1 MPCGNARH
9 LLSRFAGSKYSWL
22 WVFLICFCMPI
33 LSAQNILLR
42 FGGPPLLDNVSFD
55 IEAGDRICL
64 VGRNGEGKST
74 LLKVLTGEME
84 TNSGDIVKKAGLKVS
99 RMIQEIPS
107 HLDGTVRDIVMGR
120 VSVVSGGSVISK
132 KILDDGAHNAT
143 AEAILG
149 KTGIDADTPYD
160 SLSGGQKRR
169 VLFARAVAEDPDL
182 LLLDEPTNH
191 LDIPAIQ
198 WLEGIVTRLNCAVMF
213 VSHDR
218 AFVRRTATRIFE
230 LDRGRVRSWDFP
242 YDKFVQFRDQALA
255 EEEKANQ
262 LFDKR
267 LAEEEVWIRKG
278 IQARRTRNEGRVR
291 ALIKMREER
300 AARRSRTGNV
310 NMQITEAD
318 RSGRLVA
325 RLTDVSYS
333 YDGSPLISDLSTEIS
348 RGDRIGIVGPNGSG
362 KTTLLRLILGELQPD
377 SGSVRLGSNL
387 HIAYFD
393 QMRTRLREDKSLIE
407 NIGDGQAY
415 ITLNGVKRHVLSYL
429 QDFLFSADRARGPIS
444 ALSGGERNRLLLACL
459 FSHPSNVLVLDEPT
473 NDLDMETLDLLA
485 ELLADYNG
493 TVLTV
498 SHDRAFLDSVA
509 TGILAIEEN
518 GRVFEAVGGYSDYEA
533 NKKIRDKEAAN
544 AARIAAEK
552 EAEKQARSNAGAGS
566 ATAAPAPPAKKK
578 KRSFNEDREYAALPE
593 KIEKLEQEIASFQM
607 ELSKPEVY
615 TNAPLIVELQK
626 KIADDEVLLE
636 KLYERFEILDNLG

>member
-1 MPCGNARH
+1 
-9 LLSRFAGSKYSWL
+9 
-22 WVFLICFCMPI
+22 MPI
-33 LSAQNILLR
+33 LSVQNILLR

-84 TNSGDIVKKAGLKVS
+84 ANSGEIVKKTGLKVS
-99 RMIQEIPS
+99 RMIQEIPA

-149 KTGIDADTPYD
+149 KTGIDADAPYD

-255 EEEKANQ
+255 EEEKANA
-262 LFDKR
+262 LFDKK

-325 RLTDVSYS
+325 RLKNVSYS

-362 KTTLLRLILGELQPD
+362 KTTLLRLILGELQPE
-377 SGSVRLGSNL
+377 SGEVRLGSNL

-518 GRVFEAVGGYSDYEA
+518 GHVFEAVGGYSDYEA
-533 NKKIRDKEAAN
+533 NKKIRDKDAAQ
-544 AARIAAEK
+544 AARLAAER
-552 EAEKQARSNAGAGS
+552 EAEKLARLSAGAGAAS
-566 ATAAPAPPAKKK
+566 AAPAPAKKK
-578 KRSFNEDREYAALPE
+578 KRSYNEEREYAALPE
-593 KIEKLEQEIASFQM
+593 KIEKLEKEIADYQL

-615 TNAPLIVELQK
+615 TNATLIVELQK
-626 KIADDEVLLE
+626 KIADDETLLE
-636 KLYERFEILDNLG
+636 QAYERFEALDNLG

>member
-1 MPCGNARH
+1 
-9 LLSRFAGSKYSWL
+9 
-22 WVFLICFCMPI
+22 MPI
-33 LSAQNILLR
+33 LSVQNILLR

-84 TNSGDIVKKAGLKVS
+84 ANSGEIVKKTGLKVS
-99 RMIQEIPS
+99 RMIQEIPA

-149 KTGIDADTPYD
+149 KTGIDADAPYD

-218 AFVRRTATRIFE
+218 AFVRRVATRIFE

-255 EEEKANQ
+255 EEEKANA
-262 LFDKR
+262 LFDKK

-325 RLTDVSYS
+325 RLKNVSYS

-362 KTTLLRLILGELQPD
+362 KTTLLRLILGELQPE
-377 SGSVRLGSNL
+377 SGEVRLGSNL

-509 TGILAIEEN
+509 TGILAIEED
-518 GRVFEAVGGYSDYEA
+518 GHVFEAVGGYSDYEA
-533 NKKIRDKEAAN
+533 NKKLRDKEAAQ
-544 AARIAAEK
+544 AARLAAER
-552 EAEKQARSNAGAGS
+552 EAEKQARSNAGAGAAS
-566 ATAAPAPPAKKK
+566 AAPAPLKKK
-578 KRSFNEDREYAALPE
+578 KRSYNEEREYAALPE
-593 KIEKLEQEIASFQM
+593 KIEKLEKEIADYQL

-615 TNAPLIVELQK
+615 TNATLIVELQK
-626 KIADDEVLLE
+626 KIADDEALLE
-636 KLYERFEILDNLG
+636 QAYERFEALDNLG

>member
-1 MPCGNARH
+1 
-9 LLSRFAGSKYSWL
+9 
-22 WVFLICFCMPI
+22 MPI
-33 LSAQNILLR
+33 LSVQNILLR

-84 TNSGDIVKKAGLKVS
+84 ANSGEIVKKTGLKVS
-99 RMIQEIPS
+99 RMIQEIPA

-120 VSVVSGGSVISK
+120 VSVVSGGSVISQ

-149 KTGIDADTPYD
+149 KTGIDADAPYD

-255 EEEKANQ
+255 EEEKANA
-262 LFDKR
+262 LFDKK

-325 RLTDVSYS
+325 RLKNVSYS

-362 KTTLLRLILGELQPD
+362 KTTLLRLILGELQPE
-377 SGSVRLGSNL
+377 SGDVRLGSNL

-509 TGILAIEEN
+509 TGILAIED
-518 GRVFEAVGGYSDYEA
+518 GGHVFEAVGGYSDYEA
-533 NKKIRDKEAAN
+533 NKKLRDKEAAQ
-544 AARIAAEK
+544 AARLAAER
-552 EAEKQARSNAGAGS
+552 EAEKQARSNAGAGAAS
-566 ATAAPAPPAKKK
+566 AAPAPAKKK
-578 KRSFNEDREYAALPE
+578 KRSYNEEREYAALPE
-593 KIEKLEQEIASFQM
+593 KIEKLEKEIADYQL

-615 TNAPLIVELQK
+615 TNATLIVELQK
-626 KIADDEVLLE
+626 KIADDEALLE
-636 KLYERFEILDNLG
+636 QAYERFEALDNLG

>member
-1 MPCGNARH
+1 
-9 LLSRFAGSKYSWL
+9 
-22 WVFLICFCMPI
+22 MPI
-33 LSAQNILLR
+33 LSAQNLLLR
-42 FGGPPLLDNVSFD
+42 IGANAPLLDNVSFD

-64 VGRNGEGKST
+64 VGRNGCGKST
-74 LLKVLTGEME
+74 LLRVLSGETE
-84 TNSGDIVKKAGLKVS
+84 AQSGDIVKKTGLRIS
-99 RMIQEIPS
+99 RMIQEIPA
-107 HLDGTVRDIVMGR
+107 HIDGTVRDVVMGA
-120 VSVVSGGSVISK
+120 VSVGNSAAW
-132 KILDDGAHNAT
+132 KIGDDASRDTH

-149 KTGIDADTPYD
+149 KTGIDPEALYD

-169 VLFARAVAEDPDL
+169 TLFARALAQDPDL

-198 WLEGIVTRLNCAVMF
+198 WLEGIVTRLNCALLF

-218 AFVRRTATRIFE
+218 TFVRRVANRIFD
-230 LDRGRVRSWDFP
+230 LDRGRVRCWDFP

-255 EEEKANQ
+255 EEDKANA

-300 AARRSRTGNV
+300 AARRTRTGNV

-333 YDGSPLISDLSTEIS
+333 YDGAPLISGLSTEVS

-362 KTTLLRLILGELQPD
+362 KTTLLRLILGELTPD
-377 SGSVRLGSNL
+377 TGDVRLGTNL
-387 HIAYFD
+387 QIAYFD
-393 QMRTRLREDKSLIE
+393 QMRTRLREDKSLVE

-485 ELLADYNG
+485 ELLADYKG

-509 TGILAIEEN
+509 TSILAIEDGGN
-518 GRVFEAVGGYSDYEA
+518 VFESVGGYSDYEA
-533 NKKIRDKEAAN
+533 KKKVRDKEAAN

-552 EAEKQARSNAGAGS
+552 EAEKAAPTA
-566 ATAAPAPPAKKK
+566 ATASAAAQTKKK
-578 KRSFNEDREYAALPE
+578 KRSYNEEREYAALPE
-593 KIEKLEQEIASFQM
+593 KSEKLEPEISERQT
-607 ELSKPEVY
+607 ELSKPEVF
-615 TNAPLIVELQK
+615 TNAARIVELQK
-626 KIADDEVLLE
+626 EIADREAELE
-636 KLYERFEILDNLG
+636 KAYERYEELDSLG

>member
-1 MPCGNARH
+1 M
-9 LLSRFAGSKYSWL
+9 
-22 WVFLICFCMPI
+22 
-33 LSAQNILLR
+33 
-42 FGGPPLLDNVSFD
+42 
-55 IEAGDRICL
+55 
-64 VGRNGEGKST
+64 
-74 LLKVLTGEME
+74 KVLTGEME
-84 TNSGDIVKKAGLKVS
+84 ANSGEIVKKTGLKVS
-99 RMIQEIPS
+99 RMIQEIPA

-149 KTGIDADTPYD
+149 KTGIDADAPYD

-255 EEEKANQ
+255 EEEKANA
-262 LFDKR
+262 LFDKK

-325 RLTDVSYS
+325 RLKNVSYS

-362 KTTLLRLILGELQPD
+362 KTTLLRLILGELQPE
-377 SGSVRLGSNL
+377 SGEVRLGSNL

-459 FSHPSNVLVLDEPT
+459 FSHPSDEPT

-509 TGILAIEEN
+509 TGILAIED
-518 GRVFEAVGGYSDYEA
+518 GGHVFEAVGGYSDYEA
-533 NKKIRDKEAAN
+533 NKKIRDKEAAQ
-544 AARIAAEK
+544 AARLAAER
-552 EAEKQARSNAGAGS
+552 EAEKQARSNAGAGAAS
-566 ATAAPAPPAKKK
+566 AAPAPAKKK
-578 KRSFNEDREYAALPE
+578 KRSYNEEREYAALPE
-593 KIEKLEQEIASFQM
+593 KIEKLEKEIADYQL

-615 TNAPLIVELQK
+615 TNATLIVELQK
-626 KIADDEVLLE
+626 KIADDEALLE
-636 KLYERFEILDNLG
+636 QAYERFEALDNLG

>member
-1 MPCGNARH
+1 
-9 LLSRFAGSKYSWL
+9 
-22 WVFLICFCMPI
+22 MPI
-33 LSAQNILLR
+33 LSAQNLLLR
-42 FGGPPLLDNVSFD
+42 IGANAPLLDNVSFD

-74 LLKVLTGEME
+74 LLRTLTGEME
-84 TNSGDIVKKAGLKVS
+84 VQSGEIVKKTGLRVS
-99 RMIQEIPS
+99 RMIQEIPA
-107 HLDGTVRDIVMGR
+107 HVEGTVRDIVMGK
-120 VSVVSGGSVISK
+120 VPVTFNGMVISAARTV
-132 KILDDGAHNAT
+132 DESHHDSA

-149 KTGIDADTPYD
+149 KTGILPDALYD
-160 SLSGGQKRR
+160 DLSGGQKRR

-218 AFVRRTATRIFE
+218 AFVRRVASRIFE

-255 EEEKANQ
+255 EEDKANA

-300 AARRSRTGNV
+300 AARRTRTGSV

-325 RLTDVSYS
+325 RLTDVSFA
-333 YDGSPLISDLSTEIS
+333 YDGAPLISNFSTEVS
-348 RGDRIGIVGPNGSG
+348 RGDRIGIVGPNGCG
-362 KTTLLRLILGELQPD
+362 KTTLLRLILGELKPD
-377 SGSVRLGSNL
+377 TGDIRLGTNL
-387 HIAYFD
+387 QIAYFD
-393 QMRTRLREDKSLIE
+393 QMRTRLREDKSLID

-429 QDFLFSADRARGPIS
+429 QDFLFSAERARGPIS

-485 ELLADYNG
+485 ELLAEYKG

-509 TGILAIEEN
+509 TGIFAIEEN
-518 GRVFEAVGGYSDYEA
+518 GNVFEAVGGYSDYEA
-533 NKKIRDKEAAN
+533 NKKFRDKEAAA
-544 AARIAAEK
+544 AARA
-552 EAEKQARSNAGAGS
+552 EAEREAAKAARSGNASAGGVS
-566 ATAAPAPPAKKK
+566 AEPAVPAKKK
-578 KRSFNEDREYAALPE
+578 KRSYNEEREYAALPD
-593 KIEKLEQEIASFQM
+593 KIDKLESEISALQT

-615 TNAPLIVELQK
+615 TDPKRIIELQK
-626 KIADDEVLLE
+626 EIENRENELE
-636 KLYERFEILDNLG
+636 KAYERFEQLDY

>member
-1 MPCGNARH
+1 
-9 LLSRFAGSKYSWL
+9 
-22 WVFLICFCMPI
+22 MPI
-33 LSAQNILLR
+33 LSAKNLLLR
-42 FGGPPLLDNVSFD
+42 IGANAPLLDNVCFD

-64 VGRNGEGKST
+64 VGRNGCGKST

-84 TNSGDIVKKAGLKVS
+84 VQSGEIIKKSGLRIA
-99 RMIQEIPS
+99 RMIQEIPA
-107 HLDGTVRDIVMGR
+107 HMEGTVRDVVMEPLLG
-120 VSVVSGGSVISK
+120 SGTDRTGEG
-132 KILDDGAHNAT
+132 LHNAH
-143 AEAILG
+143 AEAVLG
-149 KTGIDADTPYD
+149 KTGIDADALFD
-160 SLSGGQKRR
+160 GLSGGQKRR
-169 VLFARAVAEDPDL
+169 VLFARALAEDPDL

-198 WLEGIVTRLNCAVMF
+198 WLEGIVTRLNCALLF

-218 AFVRRTATRIFE
+218 AFVRRVASRIFD
-230 LDRGRVRSWDFP
+230 LDRGRVRCWDFL

-255 EEEKANQ
+255 EEEKANA
-262 LFDKR
+262 LFDKK

-300 AARRSRTGNV
+300 AARRTRVGNV
-310 NMQITEAD
+310 NMQITEAEK
-318 RSGRLVA
+318 SGRLVA
-325 RLTDVSYS
+325 RLTDVNYT
-333 YDGSPLISDLSTEIS
+333 YDGSPLISHLTTEIF

-362 KTTLLRLILGELQPD
+362 KTTLLRLILGELTPE
-377 SGSVRLGSNL
+377 SGNVRLGTNL
-387 HIAYFD
+387 QVAYFD
-393 QMRTRLREDKSLIE
+393 QMRTRLREDKSLVE

-485 ELLADYNG
+485 ELIADYKG

-509 TGILAIEEN
+509 TEILAIEEN
-518 GRVFEAVGGYSDYEA
+518 GNVFEAVGGYSDYEA
-533 NKKIRDKEAAN
+533 NRKMREKARAAEEKSN
-544 AARIAAEK
+544 AASLAAK
-552 EAEKQARSNAGAGS
+552 AQSGS
-566 ATAAPAPPAKKK
+566 AQASAPTAAPKKK
-578 KRSFNEDREYAALPE
+578 KRSFNEEREYAALPE
-593 KIEKLEQEIASFQM
+593 KIEKLEAEIAERQV

-615 TNAPLIVELQK
+615 TNAARIVELQGE
-626 KIADDEVLLE
+626 IAEREKALE
-636 KLYERFEILDNLG
+636 RAYERFEELDAF

>member
-1 MPCGNARH
+1 
-9 LLSRFAGSKYSWL
+9 
-22 WVFLICFCMPI
+22 MPI

-74 LLKVLTGEME
+74 LLKVLTGEMD
-84 TNSGDIVKKAGLKVS
+84 TNSGEIVKKSGLKVA
-99 RMIQEIPS
+99 RMIQEIPA

-149 KTGIDADTPYD
+149 KTGIDADAAYD

-198 WLEGIVTRLNCAVMF
+198 WLEGIVTRLSCAVMF

-255 EEEKANQ
+255 EEEKANA
-262 LFDKR
+262 LFDKK

-325 RLTDVSYS
+325 RLKNVSYS
-333 YDGSPLISDLSTEIS
+333 YDGSPLINDLSTEIS

-362 KTTLLRLILGELQPD
+362 KTTLLRLILGELQPE
-377 SGSVRLGSNL
+377 SGEVRLGSNL

-393 QMRTRLREDKSLIE
+393 QMRTRLREDKSLVE

-509 TGILAIEEN
+509 TGILAIEED
-518 GRVFEAVGGYSDYEA
+518 GHVFEAVGGYSDYEA
-533 NKKIRDKEAAN
+533 NKKLRDKEAAN

-552 EAEKQARSNAGAGS
+552 EAEKQARSNAGAG
-566 ATAAPAPPAKKK
+566 AAAASPAPAKKK
-578 KRSFNEDREYAALPE
+578 KRSYNEEREYAALPE
-593 KIEKLEQEIASFQM
+593 KIEKLEKEIADFQL

-626 KIADDEVLLE
+626 KISDAEAALE
-636 KLYERFEILDNLG
+636 QAYERFEVLDNLG

>member
-1 MPCGNARH
+1 
-9 LLSRFAGSKYSWL
+9 
-22 WVFLICFCMPI
+22 MPI
-33 LSAQNILLR
+33 LSVQNILLR

-84 TNSGDIVKKAGLKVS
+84 ANSGEIVKKTGLKVS
-99 RMIQEIPS
+99 RMIQEIPA

-120 VSVVSGGSVISK
+120 VTVVSGGSVISK
-132 KILDDGAHNAT
+132 KVLDDGAHNAT

-149 KTGIDADTPYD
+149 KTGIDADAPYD

-198 WLEGIVTRLNCAVMF
+198 WLEGIVTRLSCAVMF

-255 EEEKANQ
+255 EEEKANA
-262 LFDKR
+262 LFDKK

-325 RLTDVSYS
+325 RLKNVSYS
-333 YDGSPLISDLSTEIS
+333 YDGNPLINDFSTEIS

-362 KTTLLRLILGELQPD
+362 KTTLLRLILGELQPE
-377 SGSVRLGSNL
+377 SGEVRLGSNL

-509 TGILAIEEN
+509 TGILAIEE
-518 GRVFEAVGGYSDYEA
+518 GGHVFEAVGGYSDYEA
-533 NKKIRDKEAAN
+533 NKKIRDKEAAQ
-544 AARIAAEK
+544 AARLAAER
-552 EAEKQARSNAGAGS
+552 EAEKQARSNAGAGAAS
-566 ATAAPAPPAKKK
+566 AAPAPAKKK
-578 KRSFNEDREYAALPE
+578 KRSYNEEREYAALPE
-593 KIEKLEQEIASFQM
+593 KIEKLEKEIADYQL

-615 TNAPLIVELQK
+615 TNATLIVELQK
-626 KIADDEVLLE
+626 KIADDEALLE
-636 KLYERFEILDNLG
+636 QAYERFEALDNLG

>member
-1 MPCGNARH
+1 
-9 LLSRFAGSKYSWL
+9 
-22 WVFLICFCMPI
+22 MPI

-42 FGGPPLLDNVSFD
+42 LGGSAPLLDNVTFD
-55 IEAGDRICL
+55 IEPGDRICL

-84 TNSGDIVKKAGLKVS
+84 YNSGDVIKKNGLRVS
-99 RMIQEIPS
+99 RMIQEIPA
-107 HLDGTVRDIVMGR
+107 HIDGTVRDIVMGK
-120 VSVVSGGSVISK
+120 VAAGSSAGWTGAK
-132 KILDDGAHNAT
+132 DGSDNDGHHDAA

-149 KTGIDADTPYD
+149 KTGIDAEAQYD

-255 EEEKANQ
+255 EEEKANA

-291 ALIKMREER
+291 ALIKMRQER
-300 AARRSRTGNV
+300 AERRTRTGNV
-310 NMQITEAD
+310 SMQITEAE
-318 RSGRLVA
+318 RSGRMVA
-325 RLTDVSYS
+325 RLKNVSYS
-333 YDGSPLISDLSTEIS
+333 YDGAPLISDFSTEVS

-362 KTTLLRLILGELQPD
+362 KTTLLKLILGELQPD
-377 SGSVRLGSNL
+377 AGEVKLGTNL
-387 HIAYFD
+387 EIAYFD
-393 QMRTRLREDKSLIE
+393 QMRTSLREDKSLIE

-485 ELLADYNG
+485 ELLAEYKG

-518 GRVFEAVGGYSDYEA
+518 GNIFEAVGGYSDYEA
-533 NKKIRDKEAAN
+533 NKKMRDKEAA
-544 AARIAAEK
+544 AAAKIAAEK
-552 EAEKQARSNAGAGS
+552 EAARAVSNSGS
-566 ATAAPAPPAKKK
+566 ASSASSSGSVSDQQKKK
-578 KRSFNEDREYAALPE
+578 KRSYNEEREYNALPE
-593 KIEKLEQEIASFQM
+593 KIEKLETEIASRQE
-607 ELSKPEVY
+607 ELCKPEVC
-615 TNAPLIVELQK
+615 TNAARIVELQK
-626 KIADDEVLLE
+626 EISDREAELE
-636 KLYERFEILDNLG
+636 KAYERFEELDSLG

>member
-1 MPCGNARH
+1 M
-9 LLSRFAGSKYSWL
+9 
-22 WVFLICFCMPI
+22 VMPI
-33 LSAQNILLR
+33 LSAQNITLR
-42 FGGPPLLDNVSFD
+42 FGGPPLLDNVTFD
-55 IEAGDRICL
+55 VEPGDRICL

-84 TNSGDIVKKAGLKVS
+84 ANSGDIIKKSGLKIT
-99 RMIQEIPS
+99 RMIQEIPA
-107 HLDGTVRDIVMGR
+107 HLEGTVRDVVMSGAL
-120 VSVVSGGSVISK
+120 SGGT
-132 KILDDGAHNAT
+132 DDAVRNSH

-149 KTGIDADTPYD
+149 KTGIPADASFD

-169 VLFARAVAEDPDL
+169 VLFARAVAGDPDL

-198 WLEGIVTRLNCAVMF
+198 WLEGIVTRLECAVLF

-218 AFVRRTATRIFE
+218 TFVRRTATRILE
-230 LDRGRVRSWDFP
+230 LGRGRVRSWDFP

-255 EEEKANQ
+255 EEEKANA

-300 AARRSRTGNV
+300 AARRTRTGNV

-333 YDGSPLISDLSTEIS
+333 YDGAPLLNRFSTEVS

-362 KTTLLRLILGELQPD
+362 KTTLLRLILGELKPD
-377 SGSVRLGSNL
+377 TGDVRLGTNL
-387 HIAYFD
+387 QIAYFD
-393 QMRTRLREDKSLIE
+393 QMRSRLREDKSLVE

-415 ITLNGVKRHVLSYL
+415 ITLNGVRRHVLSYL
-429 QDFLFSADRARGPIS
+429 QDFLFSAERARGPIS

-485 ELLADYNG
+485 ELLAEYKG

-498 SHDRAFLDSVA
+498 SHDRAFLDSVV
-509 TGILAIEEN
+509 TSILAIEDGGN
-518 GRVFEAVGGYSDYEA
+518 VFEATGGYTDYENNRKVREKEKA
-533 NKKIRDKEAAN
+533 NAVRLAEERANFQKSGASLGGSGSESAAN
-544 AARIAAEK
+544 
-552 EAEKQARSNAGAGS
+552 QGNV
-566 ATAAPAPPAKKK
+566 AKKR
-578 KRSFNEDREYAALPE
+578 KRSYNEEREYAALPE
-593 KIEKLEQEIASFQM
+593 KIEKLEAEIAEIQA
-607 ELSKPEVY
+607 ELAKPEVY
-615 TNAPLIVELQK
+615 TDANRIIELQK
-626 KIADDEVLLE
+626 SLSDHESELE
-636 KLYERFEILDNLG
+636 KAYERYGELDAL

>member
-1 MPCGNARH
+1 
-9 LLSRFAGSKYSWL
+9 
-22 WVFLICFCMPI
+22 MPI
-33 LSAQNILLR
+33 LSVQNILLR

-84 TNSGDIVKKAGLKVS
+84 ANSGEIVKKTGLRVS
-99 RMIQEIPS
+99 RMIQEIPA

-149 KTGIDADTPYD
+149 KTGIDADAPYD

-255 EEEKANQ
+255 EEEKANA
-262 LFDKR
+262 LFDKK

-325 RLTDVSYS
+325 RLKNVSYS

-362 KTTLLRLILGELQPD
+362 KTTLLRLILGELQPE
-377 SGSVRLGSNL
+377 SGEVRLGSNL

-509 TGILAIEEN
+509 TGILAIED
-518 GRVFEAVGGYSDYEA
+518 GGHVFEAVGGYSDYEA
-533 NKKIRDKEAAN
+533 NKKLRDKEAAQ
-544 AARIAAEK
+544 AARLAAER
-552 EAEKQARSNAGAGS
+552 EAEKQARSNAGAGAAS
-566 ATAAPAPPAKKK
+566 ASPAPAKKK
-578 KRSFNEDREYAALPE
+578 KRSYNEEREYATLPE
-593 KIEKLEQEIASFQM
+593 KIEKLEKEIADYQL

-615 TNAPLIVELQK
+615 TNATLIVELQK
-626 KIADDEVLLE
+626 KIADDEALLE
-636 KLYERFEILDNLG
+636 QAYERFEALDNLG

>member
-1 MPCGNARH
+1 
-9 LLSRFAGSKYSWL
+9 
-22 WVFLICFCMPI
+22 MPI

-74 LLKVLTGEME
+74 LLKVLTGEMD
-84 TNSGDIVKKAGLKVS
+84 TNSGEIVKKSGLKVA
-99 RMIQEIPS
+99 RMIQEIPA

-149 KTGIDADTPYD
+149 KTGIDADAPYD

-198 WLEGIVTRLNCAVMF
+198 WLEGIVTRLSCAVMF

-255 EEEKANQ
+255 EEEKANA
-262 LFDKR
+262 LFDKK

-325 RLTDVSYS
+325 RLKNVSYS
-333 YDGSPLISDLSTEIS
+333 YDGSPLINDLSTEIS

-362 KTTLLRLILGELQPD
+362 KTTLLRLILGELQPE
-377 SGSVRLGSNL
+377 SGEVRLGSNL

-393 QMRTRLREDKSLIE
+393 QMRTRLREDKSLVE

-509 TGILAIEEN
+509 TGILAIEED
-518 GRVFEAVGGYSDYEA
+518 GHVFEAVGGYSDYEA
-533 NKKIRDKEAAN
+533 NKKLRDKEAAN

-552 EAEKQARSNAGAGS
+552 EAEKQARSNAGAG
-566 ATAAPAPPAKKK
+566 AAAASPAPAKKK
-578 KRSFNEDREYAALPE
+578 KRSYNEEREYAALPE
-593 KIEKLEQEIASFQM
+593 KIEKLEKEIADFQL

-626 KIADDEVLLE
+626 KISDAEAALE
-636 KLYERFEILDNLG
+636 QAYERFEVLDNLG

>member
-1 MPCGNARH
+1 
-9 LLSRFAGSKYSWL
+9 
-22 WVFLICFCMPI
+22 MPI
-33 LSAQNILLR
+33 LSVQNILLR

-84 TNSGDIVKKAGLKVS
+84 TNSGEIVKKSGLRVS
-99 RMIQEIPS
+99 RMIQEIPA

-149 KTGIDADTPYD
+149 KTGIDADAPYD

-300 AARRSRTGNV
+300 AARRTRTGNV

-333 YDGSPLISDLSTEIS
+333 YDGSPLISHLSTEIS

-362 KTTLLRLILGELQPD
+362 KTTLLRLILGELQPE
-377 SGSVRLGSNL
+377 SGDVRLGSNL

-518 GRVFEAVGGYSDYEA
+518 GNVFEAVGGYSDYEA
-533 NKKIRDKEAAN
+533 NKKLRAKETAN

-552 EAEKQARSNAGAGS
+552 ETEKQARSNPVAA
-566 ATAAPAPPAKKK
+566 ATPAPVKKK
-578 KRSFNEDREYAALPE
+578 KRSFNEEREYSSLME
-593 KIEKLEQEIASFQM
+593 KIEKLEKEIADFQT

-615 TNAPLIVELQK
+615 TNAALIVELQK
-626 KIADDEVLLE
+626 KISDDETLLE
-636 KLYERFEILDNLG
+636 QAYERFEILDNLS

>member
-1 MPCGNARH
+1 
-9 LLSRFAGSKYSWL
+9 
-22 WVFLICFCMPI
+22 MPI
-33 LSAQNILLR
+33 LSVQNILLR

-84 TNSGDIVKKAGLKVS
+84 ANSGEIVKKTGLKVS
-99 RMIQEIPS
+99 RMIQEIPA

-149 KTGIDADTPYD
+149 KTGIDADAPYD

-218 AFVRRTATRIFE
+218 AFVRRVATRIFE

-255 EEEKANQ
+255 EEEKANA
-262 LFDKR
+262 LFDKK

-325 RLTDVSYS
+325 RLKNVSYS

-362 KTTLLRLILGELQPD
+362 KTTLLRLILGELQPE
-377 SGSVRLGSNL
+377 SGEVRLGSNL

-509 TGILAIEEN
+509 TGILAIED
-518 GRVFEAVGGYSDYEA
+518 GGHVFEAVGGYSDYEA
-533 NKKIRDKEAAN
+533 NKKLRDKEAAQ
-544 AARIAAEK
+544 AARLAAER
-552 EAEKQARSNAGAGS
+552 EAEKQARLSAGAGAAS
-566 ATAAPAPPAKKK
+566 AAPAPLKKK
-578 KRSFNEDREYAALPE
+578 KRSYNEEREYAALPE
-593 KIEKLEQEIASFQM
+593 KIEKLEKEIADFQL

-615 TNAPLIVELQK
+615 TNATLIVELQK
-626 KIADDEVLLE
+626 KIADDEALLE
-636 KLYERFEILDNLG
+636 QAYERFEALDNLG

>member
-1 MPCGNARH
+1 
-9 LLSRFAGSKYSWL
+9 
-22 WVFLICFCMPI
+22 MPI
-33 LSAQNILLR
+33 LSVQNILLR

-84 TNSGDIVKKAGLKVS
+84 ANSGEIVKKTGLKVS
-99 RMIQEIPS
+99 RMIQEIPA

-149 KTGIDADTPYD
+149 KTGIDADAPYD

-255 EEEKANQ
+255 EEEKANA
-262 LFDKR
+262 LFDKK

-325 RLTDVSYS
+325 RLKNVSYS

-362 KTTLLRLILGELQPD
+362 KTTLLRLILGELQPE
-377 SGSVRLGSNL
+377 SGEVRLGSNL

-509 TGILAIEEN
+509 TGILAIED
-518 GRVFEAVGGYSDYEA
+518 GGHVFEAVGGYSDYEA
-533 NKKIRDKEAAN
+533 NKKLRDKEAAQ
-544 AARIAAEK
+544 AARLAAER
-552 EAEKQARSNAGAGS
+552 EAEKLARSNAGAGAAS
-566 ATAAPAPPAKKK
+566 AAPAPAKKK
-578 KRSFNEDREYAALPE
+578 KRSYNEEREYAALPE
-593 KIEKLEQEIASFQM
+593 KIEKLEKEIADYQL

-615 TNAPLIVELQK
+615 TNATLIVELQN
-626 KIADDEVLLE
+626 KIADDETLLE
-636 KLYERFEILDNLG
+636 QAYERFEALDNLG

>member
-1 MPCGNARH
+1 
-9 LLSRFAGSKYSWL
+9 
-22 WVFLICFCMPI
+22 MPI
-33 LSAQNILLR
+33 LSAQNLLLR
-42 FGGPPLLDNVSFD
+42 IGANAPLLDNVSFD

-64 VGRNGEGKST
+64 VGRNGCGKST
-74 LLKVLTGEME
+74 LLRVLSGETE
-84 TNSGDIVKKAGLKVS
+84 AQSGDIVKKSGLRIS
-99 RMIQEIPS
+99 RMIQEIPA
-107 HLDGTVRDIVMGR
+107 HIDGTVRDVVMGT
-120 VSVVSGGSVISK
+120 VSVGNSAAWKVG
-132 KILDDGAHNAT
+132 DDASRDTH

-149 KTGIDADTPYD
+149 KTGIDPEALYD

-169 VLFARAVAEDPDL
+169 TLFARALAQDPDL

-198 WLEGIVTRLNCAVMF
+198 WLEGIVTRLNCALLF

-218 AFVRRTATRIFE
+218 TFVRRVANRIFD
-230 LDRGRVRSWDFP
+230 LDRGRVRCWDFP

-255 EEEKANQ
+255 EEDKANA

-300 AARRSRTGNV
+300 AARRTRTGNV

-333 YDGSPLISDLSTEIS
+333 YDGAPLISGLSTEVS

-362 KTTLLRLILGELQPD
+362 KTTLLRLILGELKPD
-377 SGSVRLGSNL
+377 TGDVRLGTNL
-387 HIAYFD
+387 QIAYFD
-393 QMRTRLREDKSLIE
+393 QMRTRLREDKSLVE

-415 ITLNGVKRHVLSYL
+415 ITLNDVKRHVLSYL

-485 ELLADYNG
+485 ELLSDYKG

-509 TGILAIEEN
+509 TSILAIEDGGN
-518 GRVFEAVGGYSDYEA
+518 IFESVGGYSDYEA
-533 NKKIRDKEAAN
+533 KKKVRDKEAAN

-552 EAEKQARSNAGAGS
+552 EAEKAARSAQNSSAASAAQALSGSAGA
-566 ATAAPAPPAKKK
+566 PAKKK
-578 KRSFNEDREYAALPE
+578 KRSYNEEREYAVLPE
-593 KIEKLEQEIASFQM
+593 KIEKLESEISERQT
-607 ELSKPEVY
+607 ELSKPEVF
-615 TNAPLIVELQK
+615 TNAARIVELQK
-626 KIADDEVLLE
+626 EIADREAELE
-636 KLYERFEILDNLG
+636 KAYERYEELDSLG

>member
-1 MPCGNARH
+1 
-9 LLSRFAGSKYSWL
+9 
-22 WVFLICFCMPI
+22 MPI
-33 LSAQNILLR
+33 LSVQNILLR

-84 TNSGDIVKKAGLKVS
+84 ANSGEIVKKTGLKVS
-99 RMIQEIPS
+99 RMIQEIPA

-149 KTGIDADTPYD
+149 KTGIDADAPYD

-218 AFVRRTATRIFE
+218 AFVRRVATRIFE

-255 EEEKANQ
+255 EEEKANA
-262 LFDKR
+262 LFDKK

-325 RLTDVSYS
+325 RLKNVSYS

-362 KTTLLRLILGELQPD
+362 KTTLLRLILGELQPE
-377 SGSVRLGSNL
+377 SGEVRLGSNL

-509 TGILAIEEN
+509 TGILAIED
-518 GRVFEAVGGYSDYEA
+518 GGHVFEAVGGYSDYEA
-533 NKKIRDKEAAN
+533 NKKLRDKEAAQ
-544 AARIAAEK
+544 AARLAAER
-552 EAEKQARSNAGAGS
+552 EAEKLARSNAGAGAAS
-566 ATAAPAPPAKKK
+566 AAPAPLKKK
-578 KRSFNEDREYAALPE
+578 KRSYNEEREYAALPE
-593 KIEKLEQEIASFQM
+593 KIEKLEKEIADYQL

-615 TNAPLIVELQK
+615 TNATLIVELQK
-626 KIADDEVLLE
+626 KIADDEALLE
-636 KLYERFEILDNLG
+636 QAYERFEALDSLG

>member
-1 MPCGNARH
+1 
-9 LLSRFAGSKYSWL
+9 
-22 WVFLICFCMPI
+22 MPI

-42 FGGPPLLDNVSFD
+42 LGGSAPLLDGVSFD
-55 IEAGDRICL
+55 IEPGDRICL

-84 TNSGDIVKKAGLKVS
+84 YNSGDIVKKSGLRVS
-99 RMIQEIPS
+99 RMIQEIPD
-107 HLDGTVRDIVMGR
+107 HIDGTVRDIVMGR
-120 VSVVSGGSVISK
+120 VAAGSSAGWTGAK
-132 KILDDGAHNAT
+132 DGSDDDGHHDAA

-149 KTGIDADTPYD
+149 KTGIDAEAPYD

-169 VLFARAVAEDPDL
+169 VLFARAVAEDPDV

-218 AFVRRTATRIFE
+218 AFVRRVATRIFE
-230 LDRGRVRSWDFP
+230 LDRGRIRSWDFP

-255 EEEKANQ
+255 EEEKANA

-291 ALIKMREER
+291 ALIKMRQER
-300 AARRSRTGNV
+300 AERRTRTGNV
-310 NMQITEAD
+310 SMQITEAE
-318 RSGRLVA
+318 RSGRMVA
-325 RLTDVSYS
+325 RLRDVTYA
-333 YDGSPLISDLSTEIS
+333 YEGDPLINNFSTEVS

-362 KTTLLRLILGELQPD
+362 KTTLLKLILGELQPD
-377 SGSVRLGSNL
+377 QGDIRLGTNL
-387 HIAYFD
+387 EIAYFD
-393 QMRTRLREDKSLIE
+393 QMRTRLREDKSLLE

-415 ITLNGVKRHVLSYL
+415 VTLNGVKRHVLSYL

-473 NDLDMETLDLLA
+473 NDLDMETLDLLS
-485 ELLADYNG
+485 ELLAEYKG

-509 TGILAIEEN
+509 TSIFAIEEN
-518 GRVFEAVGGYSDYEA
+518 GNVFEAVGGYSDYEVG
-533 NKKIRDKEAAN
+533 KKIRDKEAAN

-552 EAEKQARSNAGAGS
+552 EASKASVSSNS
-566 ATAAPAPPAKKK
+566 PAASSSVEVKKK
-578 KRSFNEDREYAALPE
+578 KRSYNEEREYVALPE
-593 KIEKLEQEIASFQM
+593 KIEKLECEIAERQT
-607 ELSKPEVY
+607 ELSKPEVF
-615 TNAPLIVELQK
+615 TNAARIVELQK
-626 KIADDEVLLE
+626 EISERETALE
-636 KLYERFEILDNLG
+636 KAYERYEELDSLG

>member
-1 MPCGNARH
+1 
-9 LLSRFAGSKYSWL
+9 
-22 WVFLICFCMPI
+22 MPI
-33 LSAQNILLR
+33 LSAQNITLR
-42 FGGPPLLDNVSFD
+42 FGGPPLLDNVTFD
-55 IEAGDRICL
+55 VEPGDRICL

-84 TNSGDIVKKAGLKVS
+84 ANSGDIIKKSGLKIT
-99 RMIQEIPS
+99 RMIQEIPA
-107 HLDGTVRDIVMGR
+107 HLEGTVRDVVM
-120 VSVVSGGSVISK
+120 SGVGGT
-132 KILDDGAHNAT
+132 DDAVRNSH

-149 KTGIDADTPYD
+149 KTGIPADASFD

-169 VLFARAVAEDPDL
+169 VLFARAVAGDPDL

-198 WLEGIVTRLNCAVMF
+198 WLEGIVTRLECAVLF

-218 AFVRRTATRIFE
+218 TFVRRTATRILE

-255 EEEKANQ
+255 EEEKANA

-300 AARRSRTGNV
+300 AARRTRTGNV

-333 YDGSPLISDLSTEIS
+333 YDGAPLLNRFSTEVS

-362 KTTLLRLILGELQPD
+362 KTTLLRLILGELKPD
-377 SGSVRLGSNL
+377 TGEVRLGTNL
-387 HIAYFD
+387 QIAYFD
-393 QMRTRLREDKSLIE
+393 QMRSRLREDKSLVE

-429 QDFLFSADRARGPIS
+429 QDFLFSAERARGPIS

-485 ELLADYNG
+485 ELLADYKG

-498 SHDRAFLDSVA
+498 SHDRAFLDSVV
-509 TGILAIEEN
+509 TSILAIEDGGN
-518 GRVFEAVGGYSDYEA
+518 VFEATGGYTDYE
-533 NKKIRDKEAAN
+533 NNRKVREKEKAN
-544 AARIAAEK
+544 AARMAEERANSQK
-552 EAEKQARSNAGAGS
+552 SGALSNGSGTES
-566 ATAAPAPPAKKK
+566 ATNQANVAKKR
-578 KRSFNEDREYAALPE
+578 KRSYNEEREYAALPE
-593 KIEKLEQEIASFQM
+593 KIEKLEAEIAEIQT
-607 ELSKPEVY
+607 ELAKPEVY
-615 TNAPLIVELQK
+615 TDANRIIELQK
-626 KIADDEVLLE
+626 SLSDHESELE
-636 KLYERFEILDNLG
+636 KAYERYGELDAL

>member
-1 MPCGNARH
+1 
-9 LLSRFAGSKYSWL
+9 
-22 WVFLICFCMPI
+22 MPI
-33 LSAQNILLR
+33 LSAQNLLLR
-42 FGGPPLLDNVSFD
+42 IGANAPLLDNVSFD

-74 LLKVLTGEME
+74 LLKVLSGEME
-84 TNSGDIVKKAGLKVS
+84 AQSGEIVKKSGLRVS
-99 RMIQEIPS
+99 RMIQEIPA
-107 HLDGTVRDIVMGR
+107 HIEGTVRD
-120 VSVVSGGSVISK
+120 VVIGKGGGHH
-132 KILDDGAHNAT
+132 DAH

-149 KTGIDADTPYD
+149 KTGIAGDALYD

-169 VLFARAVAEDPDL
+169 VLFARAVAQDPDL

-198 WLEGIVTRLNCAVMF
+198 WLEGIVTRLECAVMF

-218 AFVRRTATRIFE
+218 TFVRRVANRIFE
-230 LDRGRVRSWDFP
+230 LDRGRVRGWDFP

-255 EEEKANQ
+255 EEDKANA
-262 LFDKR
+262 LFDKK

-300 AARRSRTGNV
+300 AARRTRTGTV
-310 NMQITEAD
+310 NMQITEAE

-325 RLTDVSYS
+325 RLTDVSYT
-333 YDGSPLISDLSTEIS
+333 YDGAPLISHLSTEVS

-362 KTTLLRLILGELQPD
+362 KTTLLRLILGELKPD
-377 SGSVRLGSNL
+377 EGDVRLGTNL
-387 HIAYFD
+387 QIAYFD
-393 QMRTRLREDKSLIE
+393 QMRTRLREDKSLVE

-485 ELLADYNG
+485 ELLADYKG

-498 SHDRAFLDSVA
+498 SHDRAFLDSFA
-509 TGILAIEEN
+509 TSILAIEDGGN
-518 GRVFEAVGGYSDYEA
+518 VFESVGGYSDYEA
-533 NKKIRDKEAAN
+533 KKKVRDKEAAN
-544 AARIAAEK
+544 AARIAAER
-552 EAEKQARSNAGAGS
+552 EAEKAARVSQNSEVS
-566 ATAAPAPPAKKK
+566 AAPAKKK
-578 KRSFNEDREYAALPE
+578 KRSYNEEREYAALPD
-593 KIEKLEQEIASFQM
+593 KIEKLEAEIADRQA
-607 ELSKPEVY
+607 ELSKPEVF
-615 TNAPLIVELQK
+615 TNAARIVELQK
-626 KIADDEVLLE
+626 EISDREQELE
-636 KLYERFEILDNLG
+636 KAYERYEILDSYSS

>member
-1 MPCGNARH
+1 
-9 LLSRFAGSKYSWL
+9 
-22 WVFLICFCMPI
+22 MPI
-33 LSAQNILLR
+33 LSVQNILLR

-84 TNSGDIVKKAGLKVS
+84 ANSGEIVKKTGLKVS
-99 RMIQEIPS
+99 RMIQEIPA

-120 VSVVSGGSVISK
+120 VTVVSGGSVISQ

-149 KTGIDADTPYD
+149 KTGIDADAPYD

-255 EEEKANQ
+255 EEEKANA
-262 LFDKR
+262 LFDKK

-325 RLTDVSYS
+325 RLKNVSYS

-362 KTTLLRLILGELQPD
+362 KTTLLRLILGELQPEL
-377 SGSVRLGSNL
+377 GEVRLGSNL

-509 TGILAIEEN
+509 TGILAIEED
-518 GRVFEAVGGYSDYEA
+518 GHVFEAVGGYSDYEA
-533 NKKIRDKEAAN
+533 NKKIRDKEAAQ
-544 AARIAAEK
+544 AARLAAER
-552 EAEKQARSNAGAGS
+552 EAEKLARSSAGAGAAS
-566 ATAAPAPPAKKK
+566 ASPAPAKKK
-578 KRSFNEDREYAALPE
+578 KRSYNEEREYAALPE
-593 KIEKLEQEIASFQM
+593 KIEKLEKEIADYQL

-615 TNAPLIVELQK
+615 TNATLIVELQK
-626 KIADDEVLLE
+626 KIADDETLLE
-636 KLYERFEILDNLG
+636 QAYERFEALDNLG

>member
-1 MPCGNARH
+1 
-9 LLSRFAGSKYSWL
+9 
-22 WVFLICFCMPI
+22 MPI

-84 TNSGDIVKKAGLKVS
+84 TNSGEIVKKSGLKVA

-132 KILDDGAHNAT
+132 KSLDDGAHNAT

-149 KTGIDADTPYD
+149 KTGIDPDAPYD

-198 WLEGIVTRLNCAVMF
+198 WLEGIVSRLNCAVMF

-242 YDKFVQFRDQALA
+242 YDKFVQFRDQALV

-333 YDGSPLISDLSTEIS
+333 YDGSPLISGLSTEIS

-377 SGSVRLGSNL
+377 SGEVRLGSNL

-509 TGILAIEEN
+509 TGILAIED
-518 GRVFEAVGGYSDYEA
+518 GGHVFEAVGGYSDYEA
-533 NKKIRDKEAAN
+533 NRKIRDKEAAN
-544 AARIAAEK
+544 AVRIAAEK
-552 EAEKQARSNAGAGS
+552 EAEKQARSNPGAGAS
-566 ATAAPAPPAKKK
+566 SAAPTPVKKK
-578 KRSFNEDREYAALPE
+578 KRSYNEEREYAALPE
-593 KIEKLEQEIASFQM
+593 KIEKLEKEIADFQL

-615 TNAPLIVELQK
+615 TNASMIVELQK
-626 KIADDEVLLE
+626 KIADDEEMLE
-636 KLYERFEILDNLG
+636 KMYERYEILDNLG